1 MKPITEHR
9 KFESIEAYLAFEEK
23 SEVRHEY
30 YLENLIEMAGA
41 SFLHNLI
48 SGNLFFILKML
59 LKDKSERIFMEGFKA
74 FIKEENIF
82 FIQVCQF
89 RHKMIK

>member
-1 MKPITEHR
+1 MTPIMQHR
-9 KFESIEAYLAFEEK
+9 KFESMEAYLAFEEK

-30 YLENLIEMAGA
+30 YFENLIEMAGA

-59 LKDKSERIFMEGFKA
+59 LKDKPEHIFMESFKT
-74 FIKEENIF
+74 FIK
-82 FIQVCQF
+82 
-89 RHKMIK
+89 